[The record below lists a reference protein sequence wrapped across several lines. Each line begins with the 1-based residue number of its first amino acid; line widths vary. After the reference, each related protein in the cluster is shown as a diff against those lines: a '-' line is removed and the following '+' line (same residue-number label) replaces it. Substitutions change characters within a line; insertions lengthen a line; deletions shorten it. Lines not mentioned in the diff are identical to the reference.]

1 MFFQLSCGEF
11 MFKTE
16 AEIVIF
22 YQVGSLFGPGWRRAE
37 GGGGGG
43 LGVQLSVMANFL
55 NLNLSL

>member
-22 YQVGSLFGPGWRRAE
+22 IKLVLSLGR
-37 GGGGGG
+37 GGGGLRAGG
-43 LGVQLSVMANFL
+43 GCVLGVQLSVMANFL